1 MMATWFSVRVMYDRQ
16 NANGEWTKAKEVYLI
31 DAVSFTEAEARAIG
45 EVSPY
50 VGKGGSLKVTA
61 MKMEDVTEVY
71 NTTIE
76 NADKW
81 YRVKMMFESLT
92 DSGKVKKT
100 PQVVVV
106 KGASTEDATKRLH
119 EGMKGFLADYKIHT
133 VSETSFVD
141 VFFYDLAKVDDETR

>member
-1 MMATWFSVRVMYDRQ
+1 MATWFSVRVLYDRQ

-31 DAVSFTEAEARAIG
+31 DALSFTEAEARAIG

-61 MKMEDVTEVY
+61 MKMEDVAEVY
-71 NTTIE
+71 NIDDE
-76 NADKW
+76 AADKW
-81 YRVKMMFESLT
+81 YRVKLMYETIT

-100 PQVVVV
+100 PRIVLV
-106 KGASTEDATKRLH
+106 KGYGTEDATKRLH
-119 EGMKGFLADYKIHT
+119 EGMKGSLADYKIHT

-141 VFFYDLAKVDDETR
+141 VFFYDLAKQTDETR